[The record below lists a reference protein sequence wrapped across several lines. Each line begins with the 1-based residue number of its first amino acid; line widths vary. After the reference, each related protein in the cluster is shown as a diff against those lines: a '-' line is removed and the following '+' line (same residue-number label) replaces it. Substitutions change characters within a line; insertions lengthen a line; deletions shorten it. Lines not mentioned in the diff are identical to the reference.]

1 MITAPVWLLTA
12 FLICK
17 IQCLEVLGF
26 FQLYAN
32 RGQCLYFSSF
42 LVAGV
47 WLRGG
52 RRTGGWTERWQ
63 IGNFYNK
70 EWGCN
75 TAMFGCSKEKIREK
89 IVINILITQF
99 HLQVCIHVHI
109 LRFAAHPIPITA
121 TRSPSSRLSPWFLNE
136 LNLTALQS
144 VNRHNVWSIEA
155 IMTLMSLTAL
165 LLCKRSNPCKVW
177 RACVK
182 SSDCFVSTQTSSIL
196 VRICMWKTR
205 SVGESLVA
213 SSTPWDQS
221 AARGQAE
228 GAPESTAATSE
239 IREAAAEGGRRTV
252 TRQINYSCHGSSVI
266 SS

>member
-1 MITAPVWLLTA
+1 MLIGGNAYISRVFLL
-12 FLICK
+12 
-17 IQCLEVLGF
+17 LGF
-26 FQLYAN
+26 DYV
-32 RGQCLYFSSF
+32 
-42 LVAGV
+42 VAGGQEGE
-47 WLRGG
+47 LRDD
-52 RRTGGWTERWQ
+52 RLEISTTRNEAATLRW
-63 IGNFYNK
+63 
-70 EWGCN
+70 
-75 TAMFGCSKEKIREK
+75 CSKEKIREK

-109 LRFAAHPIPITA
+109 LSFAAHPIPITA

-205 SVGESLVA
+205 SVGKSLVA